1 MLSACGNP
9 EKRSAC
15 VGARSLP
22 ALYHLVF
29 FSDQVYGFDMVIRTS
44 GEGSSVSYL
53 ATLQAGHKAWQEV
66 MGDEVCLHNVI
77 ELIQVV
83 PVMGLP
89 IPANEF
95 LVVFG

>member
-1 MLSACGNP
+1 M
-9 EKRSAC
+9 
-15 VGARSLP
+15 GARGPP

-29 FSDQVYGFDMVIRTS
+29 FSDQVDGFDLVIRAS

-53 ATLQAGHKAWQEV
+53 ATLQAGRKAWQEV
-66 MGDEVCLHNVI
+66 MGDEICRHNVI
-77 ELIQVV
+77 ELIQLV

-89 IPANEF
+89 ITTNDF